1 MHRLLLH
8 FDELAIDHNL
18 VELGFHG
25 REELGQ
31 NIPEREVCAVPL
43 KKRAANLWKGGA
55 VKNELLSK
63 NADGV
68 GDVACVHVRDLC
80 RRRIGEWCL
89 TISDVRGRAF

>member
-18 VELGFHG
+18 VKLGFHG
-25 REELGQ
+25 REELVQ
-31 NIPEREVCAVPL
+31 NIPEREVCAVTL
-43 KKRAANLWKGGA
+43 KKRAANLWKGSA

-68 GDVACVHVRDLC
+68 GDVACLHIRDRC
-80 RRRIGEWCL
+80 RRWIGQWCL
-89 TISDVRGRAF
+89 NIPGLRGL